1 MLVEIEDHFAKYRI
15 SEALM
20 TIYKLV
26 WDDFCSWLL
35 EIVKPAYQQPIDRKS
50 YTAIISIFENNLK
63 LLHPFMPFLSE
74 EIWQRISERKPS
86 EALVIATWPEM
97 ESYDPEQIKA
107 FDLAAEVI
115 SGIRNIRKEK
125 NIPLK
130 ETLEL
135 SVLNKEGISED
146 WDVVIKK
153 LANVEPISTVLTA
166 VDGALSF
173 RVRSNEYFIP
183 VSGMLDIEAE
193 IKKIREEL
201 SYTKGFLQ
209 SVTKKLAN
217 DRFVKN
223 APEKVVTMEKKKA
236 ADAKAKIENLKK
248 VLAISSNKIDVFL

>member
-1 MLVEIEDHFAKYRI
+1 VEIEDHFAKYRI

-153 LANVEPISTVLTA
+153 LANVEKINTVLTA

-183 VSGMLDIEAE
+183 VTGTLDIDAE

-209 SVTKKLAN
+209 SVNKKLAN
-217 DRFVKN
+217 DRFVNN
-223 APEKVVTMEKKKA
+223 APEKVVAMEKKKA
-236 ADAKAKIENLKK
+236 KDAVAKIETLEKS
-248 VLAISSNKIDVFL
+248 LSSLE